1 MYFRR
6 LPRYRRRGVVVNT
19 HSTTWKAID
28 SGPESPCAESVR
40 TGTREK
46 KEKYFIP
53 KGNFLGGIFCAR
65 APEDACKPCAA
76 QELAKSR
83 RPGLEADGGRG
94 WERRRGAR
102 ARAGLPVDATSVGGI
117 LLAVVPLQGILKIA
131 ASSSPSLLDIA
142 RNIYSHALHHTRPG
156 PGYFD
161 LDSEAPTMVIRLLTV
176 GRCS

>member
-1 MYFRR
+1 M
-6 LPRYRRRGVVVNT
+6 RGVSA
-19 HSTTWKAID
+19 STCERSTLFL
-28 SGPESPCAESVR
+28 
-40 TGTREK
+40 RE
-46 KEKYFIP
+46 
-53 KGNFLGGIFCAR
+53 IFWAGFSAR
-65 APEDACKPCAA
+65 ALLKMPASRARR
-76 QELAKSR
+76 KSLR
-83 RPGLEADGGRG
+83 NRDGRG
-94 WERRRGAR
+94 LRRTEAEAGSERRGAR
-102 ARAGLPVDATSVGGI
+102 ARAGLPVEATSVGGI